1 LLERKV
7 LTKTMRRRKMMM
19 TTKKRTRKR
28 RKKKKKKTDL
38 QIEAQELNRLWIVS
52 VLRKVDLQ

>member
-1 LLERKV
+1 
-7 LTKTMRRRKMMM
+7 MRRRKMMM

-38 QIEAQELNRLWIVS
+38 QIEAQELYRLWIVS
-52 VLRKVDLQ
+52 VLRKVDLQWSEC